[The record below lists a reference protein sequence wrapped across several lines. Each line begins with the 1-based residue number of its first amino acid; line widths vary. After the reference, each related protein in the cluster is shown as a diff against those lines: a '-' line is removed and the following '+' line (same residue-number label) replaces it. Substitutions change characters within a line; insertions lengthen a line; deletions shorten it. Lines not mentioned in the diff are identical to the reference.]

1 MKTMKIARMIL
12 TALTVIAVVAAAAPR
27 ACWAIVVDLK
37 GETSAEQPAQPASGP
52 GGAAY
57 PHADITIS
65 QHGADN
71 DMFWI
76 FEPTDPAPESAP
88 VVVFFH
94 GWSAMHPK
102 MYGGWISHLVRRGS
116 IVIFPKYQENVNVMP
131 PVMHKAAM
139 DAVAAALAELDK
151 PGRVRPD
158 KERFAAVGH
167 SFGGV
172 LASNLTANWSK
183 LGLPKVRAAM
193 PVEPGDPKYAHI
205 AKMVHHKPLDSI
217 MADYSD
223 IHPGTLFAVVVGAE
237 DGIVAER
244 TAAEIYR
251 AATSLPAEHRNYI
264 VFHSDR
270 HGDPALAADHMLP
283 IATDQ
288 NFDIP
293 ERRLAAGPVVGIV
306 RDRLERTA
314 RDGGEEPEE
323 RDVYAANAHDF
334 ALWRLFDSLT
344 DCAFHGT
351 DCDGALGYSDKVK
364 RVGEWSDGVEIKKLE
379 IREPSGGQ

>member
-1 MKTMKIARMIL
+1 MKTMKSLRMICA
-12 TALTVIAVVAAAAPR
+12 ALAVMAAVATAAPR
-27 ACWAIVVDLK
+27 ACRAIVVDLK
-37 GETSAEQPAQPASGP
+37 GETSAAQPEQPASGP
-52 GGAAY
+52 GGSDY
-57 PHADITIS
+57 LHADIRMS
-65 QHGADN
+65 QHGEGN

-76 FEPTDPAPESAP
+76 FEPADPAPESAP
-88 VVVFFH
+88 VIVFFH
-94 GWSAMHPK
+94 GWSALHPK
-102 MYGGWISHLVRRGS
+102 MYGGWINHLVRGGS

-139 DAVAAALAELDK
+139 DAVTAALAELEK
-151 PGRVRPD
+151 PGHVKPNL
-158 KERFAAVGH
+158 ERFAAVGH

-183 LGLPKVRAAM
+183 LGLPRVRAAM

-205 AKMVHHKPLDSI
+205 AKLVHHKPLETI
-217 MADYSD
+217 MADYAD
-223 IHPGTLFAVVVGAE
+223 IHPETLFAVVVGAE

-251 AATSLPAEHRNYI
+251 AATSLPSEHKNYI

-288 NFDIP
+288 SLDIP
-293 ERRLAAGPVVGIV
+293 ERRLSSGPVAGII
-306 RDRLERTA
+306 RDRLERMA
-314 RDGGEEPEE
+314 RSGEQEPEE
-323 RDVYAANAHDF
+323 RDIYAANAHDF

-344 DCAFHGT
+344 DCAFHGNH
-351 DCDGALGYSDKVK
+351 CDGALGDSDKVK
-364 RVGEWSDGVEIKKLE
+364 RVGEWSDGVEINKLE
-379 IREPSGGQ
+379 IREPIIE

>member
-1 MKTMKIARMIL
+1 MKSLRMICA
-12 TALTVIAVVAAAAPR
+12 ALAVMAAVATAAPR
-27 ACWAIVVDLK
+27 ACRAIVVDLK
-37 GETSAEQPAQPASGP
+37 GETSAAQPEQPASGP
-52 GGAAY
+52 GGADY
-57 PHADITIS
+57 LHADIRMS
-65 QHGADN
+65 QHGTGN

-76 FEPTDPAPESAP
+76 FEPADPAPESAP
-88 VVVFFH
+88 VIAFFH
-94 GWSAMHPK
+94 GWSALHPK
-102 MYGGWISHLVRRGS
+102 MYGGWISHLVRGGS
-116 IVIFPKYQENVNVMP
+116 IVIFPKYQDNVNVMP

-139 DAVAAALAELDK
+139 DAVTAALAELEK
-151 PGRVRPD
+151 PGHARPD
-158 KERFAAVGH
+158 LERFAAVGH

-183 LGLPKVRAAM
+183 LGLPRVRAAM

-205 AKMVHHKPLDSI
+205 AKLAYHKPLESI
-217 MADYSD
+217 MADYAD

-251 AATSLPAEHRNYI
+251 AATSLPAEHKNYI

-288 NFDIP
+288 SFDIP
-293 ERRLAAGPVVGIV
+293 ERRLSSGPVAGII
-306 RDRLERTA
+306 RDRLERMA
-314 RDGGEEPEE
+314 RSGEQEPEE
-323 RDVYAANAHDF
+323 RDIYAANAHDF

-344 DCAFHGT
+344 DCAFHGNH
-351 DCDGALGYSDKVK
+351 CDGALGDSDKVK
-364 RVGEWSDGVEIKKLE
+364 RVGEWSDGAEIKQLE
-379 IREPSGGQ
+379 IREPSSGQ